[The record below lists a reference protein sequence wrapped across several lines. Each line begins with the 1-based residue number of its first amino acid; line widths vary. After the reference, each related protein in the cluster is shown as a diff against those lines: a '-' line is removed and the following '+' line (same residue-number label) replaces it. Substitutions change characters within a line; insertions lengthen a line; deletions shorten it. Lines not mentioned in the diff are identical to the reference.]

1 LKIAIV
7 YNRDSKNVVNLFGI
21 PNRERIGKQTIKR
34 IVDALKSH
42 KHRVR
47 AFEGDKDLIDR
58 LEEFMPRVLKG
69 ERPGLVFNVS
79 YGIQGQARYAHV
91 PSILEMVGIPYVGS
105 GPLAHGLALDKVM
118 AKMIFQQHGLPTP
131 DYTVVNSWEDCSK
144 VHLPYPLIVKPRN
157 EAVSFGIKIV
167 HNKEEL
173 TEAADLIFQT
183 YMQPV
188 LVEHFIDGR
197 EINVGLLGNSP
208 PETFSPVE
216 LVFGKDGPPIYT
228 YQDKTH
234 KSERQIDLKCP
245 APVSEKLTQKAQEL
259 SRRAFE
265 ALGCYDCA
273 RVDMRLDDDGHLFIL
288 EVNSLPSLGEFGSY
302 TAGAEQMGLDF
313 EALVNR
319 LVDVASAR
327 YFGTPRPIGL
337 TTKEADSGQL
347 IASFLTQ
354 RRDEIERRLKT
365 WTNLHSRTHD
375 PVGIQEVM
383 RRISEGFEEI
393 GLKKV
398 DGFTDHKTA
407 WTWETQ
413 AGFVGGTL
421 LIGHADVPLGSD
433 VSVQEYRRTPEWLH
447 GEGIG
452 LSRAPL
458 VMLEFALKALKSLRR
473 LRLLP
478 IGVLYYTDEGRD
490 CSQSAEMI
498 RAASE
503 QARQVIVLRPCGL
516 ENKVVIQR
524 RGWRRYRLHVEDRP
538 ARLGQLRK
546 KPEVVRWLS
555 GKLDALSKLS
565 SKDERLAIAV
575 GELHTS
581 AFQMLLPHAV
591 NVTLMLSY
599 GQESVADKA
608 ESQIKEILGKEGFKW
623 DLKLLSDRPP
633 MVKRPANQRLA
644 ESLAEVASQWDI
656 PFGRESSLWPSVCGL
671 VPSTV
676 AAVCG
681 LGPVAQDLYTPREA
695 VERISLLQRTL
706 LLAEFL
712 AKAVK
717 DDENDSSRPKRQ

>member
-1 LKIAIV
+1 VKIAIV

-34 IVDALKSH
+34 IADALRSH
-42 KHRVR
+42 KHRVKT
-47 AFEGDKDLIDR
+47 FEGDKDLINR

-105 GPLAHGLALDKVM
+105 GPLAHGLALDKVV
-118 AKMIFQQHGLPTP
+118 AKMIFQQHDLPTP
-131 DYTVVNSWEDCSK
+131 DFTVVNSWEDCSK
-144 VHLPYPLIVKPRN
+144 VDLPYPLIVKPKN

-167 HNKEEL
+167 NNKKEL
-173 TEAADLIFQT
+173 AEAVDAIFQT

-188 LVEHFIDGR
+188 LVEHFIAGR
-197 EINVGLLGNSP
+197 EINVGLLGNNP
-208 PETFSPVE
+208 PETFLPVE
-216 LVFGKDGPPIYT
+216 LLFGKGGPPIYT

-234 KSERQIDLKCP
+234 KSGRQIKLKCP
-245 APVSEKLTQKAQEL
+245 APIDEILTQRAQEL
-259 SRRAFE
+259 SRQAFE

-273 RVDMRLDDDGHLFIL
+273 RVDMRLDSDGNLFIL

-302 TAGAEQMGLDF
+302 IEGAQQMGLDF
-313 EALVNR
+313 GALVNR

-327 YFGTPRPIGL
+327 YFGTPRPLDL
-337 TTKEADSGQL
+337 TTKEADTGQL
-347 IASFLTQ
+347 IASYLTQ
-354 RRDEIERRLKT
+354 RRDDIERRLKT

-375 PVGIQEVM
+375 LVGIQEVI
-383 RRISEGFEEI
+383 RRITETFEEI
-393 GLKKV
+393 GLKQV
-398 DGFTDHKTA
+398 DTFTDGKTA

-413 AGFVGGTL
+413 AGFADGTL
-421 LIGHADVPLGSD
+421 IIGHADVPLGHE
-433 VSVQEYRRTPEWLH
+433 VSMQEYRRTPEWLY

-452 LSRAPL
+452 LSRAPF

-473 LRLLP
+473 LRSLP

-490 CSQSAEMI
+490 CSLSAEI
-498 RAASE
+498 IQTASSRAK
-503 QARQVIVLRPCGL
+503 QVLVLKPGGVQ
-516 ENKVVIQR
+516 NKVVTQR
-524 RGWRRYRLHVEDRP
+524 RGWRRYHLHVEDGP
-538 ARLGQLRK
+538 GRLGQLRK
-546 KPEVVRWLS
+546 KPEVVRWLL
-555 GKLDALSKLS
+555 GKLDAFSILS
-565 SKDERLAIAV
+565 SKEERLAIAV
-575 GELHTS
+575 GELRTTS
-581 AFQMLLPHAV
+581 FQMLLPHAV
-591 NVTLMLSY
+591 DVTLMLSY
-599 GQESVADKA
+599 GEEPVANKA
-608 ESQIKEILGKEGFKW
+608 EEQIKEILGKEGFKW

-644 ESLAEVASQWDI
+644 ESLGEVAAQWDI

-671 VPSTV
+671 VPSSV

-681 LGPVAQDLYTPREA
+681 LGPVAKDLYTPRET

-712 AKAVK
+712 AKGVK
-717 DDENDSSRPKRQ
+717 GNTK